1 MGTLGAIRRKVRA
14 NQYEITDHA
23 RTEMQDDGLRVADL
37 EHAILFG
44 KIAQTLT
51 DDLRGTRYVI
61 WEHKRNVAVVCC
73 ILPSGLLRIITDW
86 AGGPDE
92 E

>member
-1 MGTLGAIRRKVRA
+1 MSTLGNIRRKVRA

-23 RTEMQDDGLRVADL
+23 RAEMQDDDLRVADL

-61 WEHKRNVAVVCC
+61 WESNRNVTVVCR
-73 ILPSGLLRIITDW
+73 ILPNGLLRIITVW
-86 AGGPDE
+86 SGGPDE